1 MTDDDRDGE
10 RVVRC
15 PVEGCDA
22 EKLARGMHL
31 HILRS
36 SDAAHG
42 DQGEY
47 PGGVDL
53 DNLEEVG
60 RESVDVDYPE
70 SRASE
75 SVSRRCPYCRQHF
88 SGKNGVLIHLG
99 QMSGRGNHPEGA
111 SELHEPE
118 DFAVIQLDEDVVGV
132 VEPVSDD
139 HDKESRE
146 DGQDSEVPPSASF
159 TKEEIAYIY
168 EVMSEAD
175 IDDEDLRMLLQQKFL
190 QTLDREEGRTR

>member
-1 MTDDDRDGE
+1 MSDDDRDGE

-15 PVEGCDA
+15 PVEGCEA

-42 DQGEY
+42 DQGGY
-47 PGGVDL
+47 PEGVDL

-75 SVSRRCPYCRQHF
+75 SVSRSCPYCRQHF

-99 QMSGRGNHPEGA
+99 QMSGRKEHPEGA

-118 DFAVIQLDEDVVGV
+118 DFAVVRLDEDENVVGV
-132 VEPVSDD
+132 VEPVSDG
-139 HDKESRE
+139 HRE
-146 DGQDSEVPPSASF
+146 DGRHSEVPPSASF
-159 TKEEIAYIY
+159 TKEEIAYVY
-168 EVMSEAD
+168 KVMSEAD
-175 IDDEDLRMLLQQKFL
+175 VDDEDLRMLLQRKFL
-190 QTLDREEGRTR
+190 QSLNREGE